1 MDPTQ
6 HHQHQYGQQPAHG
19 ACWPPP
25 PPQTAAGA
33 PSRYVFSSGV
43 HKQSLGNRWQQ
54 QQYQHLDSH
63 APPHHFGNHHQ
74 QPPSQN
80 LGHRPPRPYA
90 AGGGSSGSRSYLEPS
105 VLQRSTL
112 HQHHH
117 QQQGEA
123 STEATVPNAGQLLS
137 GSPMS
142 VDCRPH
148 AHQAPVLAAANRGPA
163 AWQQHGNAR
172 EREMGGGNRVWIS
185 GGGGGFGP
193 RSWHDWRMEG
203 RAGGGGGGHGGER
216 ATATP
221 NPTLRQAQQSYNKWA
236 PTGGTNRSA
245 TKRTHHPPEQ
255 QQQQQTRKQG
265 RRARQRHAKALRAQ
279 PPPPCGPPATA
290 ECMKALGLV
299 AVSGMIGVS
308 IGLEGACVDLSN
320 ACREGAPWLVKTGR
334 WSEKIPL
341 RLRQFWPLGGEDRRT
356 LQLSPSR
363 LIQRRMVKALTILHN
378 DHIGEDFAWP
388 VGVEKVNFKYCNKDL
403 GDVKWPSTM
412 TEVRLSWAFA
422 QAVEHIVWPKSLR
435 ELDFGNY
442 FNSPVEGVDFPDG
455 LERIQF
461 SRCFNQPIAEV
472 KWPSRLLVLKFGEKF
487 NRPLN
492 GVIWPDTLKYLD
504 LMGQDFNQ
512 PLHVAPLP
520 RDLAVLMLGDSFDQ
534 PLDTVAWPKGL
545 LEVFIGHGFT
555 GNESPR
561 LADMVWPSG
570 LRLMSAPRMNIG
582 HLPKDCCREFVSDS
596 DDDEFFEA
604 PWLADEPWPLEFAGG
619 GGVFGMG
626 VLLDT
631 DSD

>member
-25 PPQTAAGA
+25 PPQPAVRAPAGYA
-33 PSRYVFSSGV
+33 FYSGV

-54 QQYQHLDSH
+54 QQQQQQQPQPQPQQQQHQHPASH
-63 APPHHFGNHHQ
+63 APPRHFGIHHP
-74 QPPSQN
+74 QPPWQN
-80 LGHRPPRPYA
+80 LGRQPPRPYT
-90 AGGGSSGSRSYLEPS
+90 AGGGSPGSRSYLEPS

-123 STEATVPNAGQLLS
+123 STEATVPNAGQLLA

-172 EREMGGGNRVWIS
+172 ERGMGGGNRVWIS

-203 RAGGGGGGHGGER
+203 RGAGGGGGHGGER

-221 NPTLRQAQQSYNKWA
+221 NPTLRQAQQSYYNKWA

-245 TKRTHHPPEQ
+245 TKRTHHPPQQ

-265 RRARQRHAKALRAQ
+265 RRASQRHAKVLRAQ
-279 PPPPCGPPATA
+279 PPPSCGPPATA

-308 IGLEGACVDLSN
+308 TGLEGACVDLSN

-341 RLRQFWPLGGEDRRT
+341 RLRQFWPLSGEDRRT

-363 LIQRRMVKALTILHN
+363 LIQRRMVK
-378 DHIGEDFAWP
+378 
-388 VGVEKVNFKYCNKDL
+388 
-403 GDVKWPSTM
+403 
-412 TEVRLSWAFA
+412 
-422 QAVEHIVWPKSLR
+422 
-435 ELDFGNY
+435 
-442 FNSPVEGVDFPDG
+442 
-455 LERIQF
+455 
-461 SRCFNQPIAEV
+461 
-472 KWPSRLLVLKFGEKF
+472 
-487 NRPLN
+487 
-492 GVIWPDTLKYLD
+492 
-504 LMGQDFNQ
+504 
-512 PLHVAPLP
+512 
-520 RDLAVLMLGDSFDQ
+520 
-534 PLDTVAWPKGL
+534 
-545 LEVFIGHGFT
+545 
-555 GNESPR
+555 
-561 LADMVWPSG
+561 
-570 LRLMSAPRMNIG
+570 
-582 HLPKDCCREFVSDS
+582 
-596 DDDEFFEA
+596 
-604 PWLADEPWPLEFAGG
+604 
-619 GGVFGMG
+619 
-626 VLLDT
+626 
-631 DSD
+631 